1 MRIVKV
7 IHARTVGIHIISLI
21 FLSSIIVFFS
31 VHPSKG
37 SQETSPAQHI
47 IFSIIAR
54 KDTLK
59 SRHDRFPVVHR
70 NNGIAPSWFFVQDST
85 AVSGQSAVLRD
96 TVYSWRAMY
105 ACGER
110 SPPFSATLS

>member
-7 IHARTVGIHIISLI
+7 IHARIFGIHIISLI
-21 FLSSIIVFFS
+21 FLSSVSVFFS
-31 VHPSKG
+31 VHPATG
-37 SQETSPAQHI
+37 SQETSLTKHI
-47 IFSIIAR
+47 VFSINAQ

-59 SRHDRFPVVHR
+59 SRHDRFPAVHR
-70 NNGIAPSWFFVQDST
+70 NNGIAPAWFFVQDSNT
-85 AVSGQSAVLRD
+85 VSGQSAVLQD
-96 TVYSWRAMY
+96 TVYSGRAMY

>member
-1 MRIVKV
+1 MKVVKGFDARV
-7 IHARTVGIHIISLI
+7 ISIHIISLI

-47 IFSIIAR
+47 IFSIHAR

-59 SRHDRFPVVHR
+59 SRHDRFPAVHR
-70 NNGIAPSWFFVQDST
+70 NNGIVPVWFFVQDST
-85 AVSGQSAVLRD
+85 TVSGRSAVPRD
-96 TVYSWRAMY
+96 TVYSGRAMY